1 MNNTP
6 ILRMQYS
13 FEKYLPWFVL
23 REVPFLGN
31 TMYKKLIHGFQ
42 SPENVLNASKNQLGM
57 IDKISV
63 KIINGIKNH
72 KKFQDRAKKELE
84 LILNKNIQI
93 VTLTDP
99 FYPALLKQIPD
110 PPPFLTYLG
119 QLDNSA
125 PCLSVIGSRN
135 ATSYGLSTSENL
147 SYNLAKK
154 GFQIVSGLARGID
167 AMAHKGALKAGGKT
181 IAVMG
186 SGLNKIYPR
195 ENTGL
200 FKTIAQK
207 GIVFSEFKINAD
219 PLPTNFPIR
228 NRIIAGLSCGSI
240 VVEAAKRSGSLITA
254 RLATE
259 YNREVFAV
267 PGSIKSKKSQGTHSL
282 LKQGARLVENEMDI
296 IDELHHFIHEKKEN
310 YLHAP
315 LQKPKPT
322 HYKTKNLKDRKLIE
336 LIEPYPVHIDV
347 LIEKSGMGSSKVASQ
362 LLDLELNGS
371 VIRHQGNYYSISE
384 EYH

>member
-1 MNNTP
+1 MP
-6 ILRMQYS
+6 YS
-13 FEKYLPWFVL
+13 IEKYLPWFVL

-31 TMYKKLIHGFQ
+31 TMYKKLIDQFQ
-42 SPENVLNASKNQLGM
+42 SPENVLTASESNLRRV
-57 IDKISV
+57 DKIST
-63 KIINGIKNH
+63 KIINGITNH
-72 KKFQDRAKKELE
+72 KAFQDQAIKELK
-84 LILNKNIQI
+84 LIFNRQYNI
-93 VTLTDP
+93 VTMTDS
-99 FYPALLKQIPD
+99 FYPALLKKIND

-125 PCLSVIGSRN
+125 PCISVIGSRN
-135 ATSYGLSTSENL
+135 ATSYGLTTSQNL
-147 SYNLAKK
+147 SYKLAKR
-154 GFQIVSGLARGID
+154 GFQVVSGLARGID

-207 GIVFSEFKINAD
+207 GVIFSEFKVNTD
-219 PLPTNFPIR
+219 PFPSNFPIR

-254 RLATE
+254 RLAGE

-267 PGSIKSKKSQGTHSL
+267 PGSIKSKKSEGTHSL

-296 IDELHHFIHEKKEN
+296 IDELHHFIHEKKEKPQQ
-310 YLHAP
+310 LS
-315 LQKPKPT
+315 LQKQKTT
-322 HYKTKNLKDRKLIE
+322 HNTSDKLDRQKIIQL
-336 LIEPYPVHIDV
+336 LDPYPAHIDV
-347 LIEKSGMGSSKVASQ
+347 IMEKAKMNSSQ
-362 LLDLELNGS
+362 LTCLLLDLELEGI
-371 VIRHQGNYYSISE
+371 VTRHQGNYYSISE